1 MERNITEL
9 TDEYNDY
16 EPMTR
21 NVSFESRFHRVEHE
35 RKRNERGHRRSIPP
49 LSNALGD
56 VLIQVQQRGCCGV
69 CSGRRYPQRK
79 SSIFVVV
86 LLDSGSRTVSIRG
99 HGRRC
104 ESVRFEKVR
113 TIELL
118 SSYHLPPPLN
128 PFRSLHSSLL
138 SNELLLLHILFVC
151 SCFSIFIYIYIY
163 IRIMLLLI
171 VVVVVTVV
179 ALPLLGYY
187 TIVSK

>member
-1 MERNITEL
+1 MGENETSVVI
-9 TDEYNDY
+9 DD
-16 EPMTR
+16 
-21 NVSFESRFHRVEHE
+21 RF
-35 RKRNERGHRRSIPP
+35 SP

-69 CSGRRYPQRK
+69 CSGRRHPQRK
-79 SSIFVVV
+79 SSIFVVI

-104 ESVRFEKVR
+104 ESIRFEKVR

-118 SSYHLPPPLN
+118 SSYHPSPTLKS

-138 SNELLLLHILFVC
+138 SNKLLLLHILFV

-163 IRIMLLLI
+163 IRII
-171 VVVVVTVV
+171 
-179 ALPLLGYY
+179 YC
-187 TIVSK
+187 

>member
-118 SSYHLPPPLN
+118 SSYHPPPPLN

-151 SCFSIFIYIYIY
+151 SCFSIFIYIYI
-163 IRIMLLLI
+163 RIMLLLI

-179 ALPLLGYY
+179 ALTLLGYY

>member
-118 SSYHLPPPLN
+118 SSYHPPPPLN

>member
-1 MERNITEL
+1 
-9 TDEYNDY
+9 
-16 EPMTR
+16 MTR

-118 SSYHLPPPLN
+118 SSYHPPPPLN
-128 PFRSLHSSLL
+128 PFRSLHSSLI